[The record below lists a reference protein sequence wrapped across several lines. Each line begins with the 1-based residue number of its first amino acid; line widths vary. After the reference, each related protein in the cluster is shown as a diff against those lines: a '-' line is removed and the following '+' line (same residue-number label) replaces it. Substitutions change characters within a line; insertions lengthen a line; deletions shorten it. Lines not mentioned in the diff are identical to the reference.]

1 MRILLKIIKTGDIVM
16 NRLIREFAIFMMFAS
31 VCILH
36 ADSNWNVPY
45 GSWDEPNNWVELAV
59 PTAADNVYIS
69 NGGTSV
75 VDSAGNICLG
85 FQLGNGTG
93 STGFLDIVSG
103 DLVSSGRVDV
113 AYSTLSVSEINM
125 TGGLFQST
133 KEINIGFN
141 GSGELNQSGGT
152 NDFQTLIVA
161 KNSAAEGVIN
171 LSSGQMDVGNAF
183 YMGWGGKGTF
193 IQSGGAM
200 ISAKFLVI
208 GYGVNDKES
217 YYHQTNGYSLA
228 TATKVGSLPGAKGR
242 MDLFNTS
249 EHVSVGVTYV
259 GFSGDGKLN
268 IYDSADF
275 CVYNSHLYIGGKSG
289 STGVVNLVSGSLSLS
304 NTYYKIIYVGD
315 EGIGTL
321 NLGNADTT
329 GVVTNQ
335 RFATGGTLIVKGT
348 ASAEGT
354 VNGWGDIGLY
364 YILENNGRIIANGY
378 GTDRALD
385 MSNFTSFDNTID
397 NTTSNGW
404 FAVNQGELILPD
416 VAIDGAG
423 SYNWGELSTDTT
435 IDLVNSV
442 ELDLADGSGNLT
454 GKLLAS
460 DRTDVPAG
468 LEKVIGVW
476 NFSGVTP
483 TSAVLNFRYDDA
495 LAAEKGLSAERLAVY
510 QFDDGSWVR
519 ITDSVDD
526 VNKIITTKSV
536 TTLSTFAVAESP
548 AFGSVFIVK

>member
-1 MRILLKIIKTGDIVM
+1 M
-16 NRLIREFAIFMMFAS
+16 NRLIREFVIFTMFAS
-31 VCILH
+31 LCMLH

-75 VDSAGNICLG
+75 VDSAGNICLE
-85 FQLGNGTG
+85 FRLGNGTG
-93 STGFLDIVSG
+93 STGHLDIVSG
-103 DLVSSGRVDV
+103 DLVSSERISV
-113 AYSTLSVSEINM
+113 AYSTLSVSKINM

-152 NDFQTLIVA
+152 NDFQTLVVA

-171 LSSGQMDVGNAF
+171 LSSGQMDVGNGF

-193 IQSGGAM
+193 LQSGGSM
-200 ISAKFLVI
+200 ISKKFLLI
-208 GYGVNDKES
+208 GHGSNDEES
-217 YYHQTNGYSLA
+217 FYQQTNGYSIG
-228 TATKVGSLPGAKGR
+228 TATKIGNSSGAKGR
-242 MDLFNTS
+242 MDFFNTS
-249 EHVSVGVTYV
+249 EHVSVGATYV
-259 GFSGDGKLN
+259 GFSGYGELN

-289 STGVVNLVSGSLSLS
+289 STGVVNLVSGSLSMS

-321 NLGNADTT
+321 NLGNAETT

-335 RFATGGTLIVKGT
+335 RFAAGGTLIVKTT

-354 VNGWGDIGLY
+354 VNGWGKFGLY

-385 MSNFTSFDNTID
+385 MSNFTSFNNTID

-404 FAVNQGELILPD
+404 FAINKGELILPD

-423 SYNWGELSTDTT
+423 SYNWGESVDDLS

-442 ELDLADGSGNLT
+442 RLTLSDGTGDLT
-454 GKLLAS
+454 GKLLAA
-460 DRTDVPAG
+460 DRSDVPAG

-476 NFSGVTP
+476 NFSGITP
-483 TSAVLNFRYDDA
+483 SSAVLNFRYDDA
-495 LAAEKGLSAERLAVY
+495 LASENGLSVERLAVY
-510 QFDDGSWVR
+510 QFVDGSWVR
-519 ITDSVDD
+519 ITDSVDET
-526 VNKIITTKSV
+526 NKIITTKSV
-536 TTLSTFAVAESP
+536 TTLSTFAVAAAP
-548 AFGSVFIVK
+548 ALGSVLIIK